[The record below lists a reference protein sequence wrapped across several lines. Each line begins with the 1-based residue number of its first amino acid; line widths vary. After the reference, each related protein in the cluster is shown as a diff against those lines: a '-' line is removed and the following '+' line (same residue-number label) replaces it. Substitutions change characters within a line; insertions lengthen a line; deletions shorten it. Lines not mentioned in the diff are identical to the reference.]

1 MARSLS
7 AKKKEKEPGGLV
19 QMDKTAELYREL
31 LRKKP
36 RPLWKNDWRK

>member
-1 MARSLS
+1 MGRSLNP
-7 AKKKEKEPGGLV
+7 KDKQKEPGSLV

-36 RPLWKNDWRK
+36 RPLLKSDWRK

>member
-7 AKKKEKEPGGLV
+7 AKKKQKEPGGLV
-19 QMDKTAELYREL
+19 QMDKTAELYKQ

>member
-19 QMDKTAELYREL
+19 QMDKTAELYKQ
-31 LRKKP
+31 LRKKS